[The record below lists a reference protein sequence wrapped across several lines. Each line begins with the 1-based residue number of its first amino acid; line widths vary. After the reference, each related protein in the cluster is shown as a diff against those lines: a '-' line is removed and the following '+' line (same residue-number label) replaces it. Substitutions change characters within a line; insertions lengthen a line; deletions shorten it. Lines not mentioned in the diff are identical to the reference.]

1 MPDSSCQNQ
10 LSKNRS
16 TSEAAPQ
23 FPAAM
28 AGGSLSPPLGKWE
41 EGQRNSNA
49 ENCGI
54 GSPATQ
60 DKNDA
65 KTSDTESEF
74 VTYVI
79 VVHGIGEQRKN
90 ETVISVVNRFAEAR
104 RAAAEDDNRDVLT
117 LGQASGQTGLSKV
130 PTTEQPWM
138 EFDGIP
144 QGPTGHHQNIF
155 LGEPSSTGDNLRF
168 VDLCWSDI
176 MQDSMP
182 KVVQKVDVWA
192 KGLLGRLL
200 RKHEDATQ
208 PDAEVPFWIR
218 RVLFLL
224 VDTLLLLRFCMK
236 FRFKEM
242 EELIFAKFLGDV
254 QQYGEY
260 ARCRGG
266 AVRRF
271 HETMAKIEAEH
282 YSREKGRKVERDPR
296 YVVIAHSLGSIM
308 SFDALLYA
316 HATPRVRNS
325 HKEGWAFPGY
335 IRVDDKVNEA
345 DAINRLC
352 ELRRKAKRSAPENEE
367 LNNLE
372 EKFLFLDS
380 KWIWR
385 VESFVT
391 LGSPIDKYLM
401 LWWLNYRYLL
411 NHHEWFE
418 RIESKVQPCHCIG
431 PVRKSLINH
440 LNYCDELDPVGH
452 NLDVAKQTK
461 AYRAVFKSNDDI
473 VFNRYTVPG
482 AAHNKYWEDQGL
494 FKWILARAVDRT
506 VETPPNWF
514 NRRAYRALLCR
525 IYSWAPWA
533 VIASTFFTVSLALL
547 AHSWHTVGTAAV
559 VFAVVVLLG
568 RRLID
573 LSIWWR
579 QIQRNKSSKLWED
592 LADRGHTVDQWL
604 PDATD
609 KKRQC
614 VKKEMNKLAQNRGKK
629 AKRYQYRIRL
639 SPWLGM
645 VATTVLTWCGFG
657 FNVGQNWF
665 IDYFPPFIEGW
676 VGKLAMVMVL
686 SGLVVLAY
694 SRFFVLPD
702 AYRTSASTH
711 DAYSAEWQTAC
722 LAVLLPVVAG
732 WVLNYFFPGL
742 WSNYLGNHEFIM
754 RHLILL
760 SFLITTAY
768 TYRWRRFMIAKKKVG
783 KRSLPVINYDVYA
796 NHP

>member
-1 MPDSSCQNQ
+1 MPDSANQNQ
-10 LSKNRS
+10 LSKNRT
-16 TSEAAPQ
+16 TSETAVAAATLGAEATPQ
-23 FPAAM
+23 GPVAM

-41 EGQRNSNA
+41 EGQRNSKG

-54 GSPATQ
+54 DSPATQ

-104 RAAAEDDNRDVLT
+104 RDPTKEDNRDVLT

-130 PTTEQPWM
+130 PRSKQPWM

-144 QGPTGHHQNIF
+144 ANPNGLPLKIF
-155 LGEPSSTGDNLRF
+155 LGETSSTGDNLRF

-182 KVVQKVDVWA
+182 KVLQKVDVWA

-200 RKHEDATQ
+200 RKHEGATQ
-208 PDAEVPFWIR
+208 REAEVPFWMR

-224 VDTLLLLRFCMK
+224 VDTLMLLRFCMK

-242 EELIFAKFLGDV
+242 EDLIFAKFLGDV

-260 ARCRGG
+260 ARCRGR

-271 HETMAKIEAEH
+271 HEMMAKIEAVHKE
-282 YSREKGRKVERDPR
+282 REEKRGPKRRKPR
-296 YVVIAHSLGSIM
+296 YVIIAHRLGSIM

-316 HATPRVRNS
+316 HAKPHIRRSDSGKWV
-325 HKEGWAFPGY
+325 FPGY
-335 IRVDDKVNEA
+335 
-345 DAINRLC
+345 
-352 ELRRKAKRSAPENEE
+352 LRAKDIGIEPDTN
-367 LNNLE
+367 
-372 EKFLFLDS
+372 
-380 KWIWR
+380 WIWR

-418 RIESKVQPCHCIG
+418 SKESKVQTCHCLG
-431 PVRKSLINH
+431 LVRKSLINH
-440 LNYCDELDPVGH
+440 FNYCDELDPVGH

-461 AYRAVFKSNDDI
+461 AYRAVFKPKEDI
-473 VFNRYTVPG
+473 VFNRYKVPG

-506 VETPPNWF
+506 IEDPPDWF
-514 NRRAYRALLCR
+514 SYKAYRKLLSR
-525 IYSWAPWA
+525 IYNWAPRA
-533 VIASTFFTVSLALL
+533 VVASTFFTVSLALL
-547 AHSWHTVGTAAV
+547 AESWHTAVTSAAA
-559 VFAVVVLLG
+559 FAVVVLLG

-592 LADRGHTVDQWL
+592 LADRGHMVDQWL

-609 KKRQC
+609 KKRHC
-614 VKKEMNKLAQNRGKK
+614 VRKEMKELAHNRDKK
-629 AKRYQYRIRL
+629 ARRLRCWIRL

-657 FNVGQNWF
+657 LNVGQNWF
-665 IDYFPPFIEGW
+665 IDYLPPFIEGW
-676 VGKLAMVMVL
+676 MGKFAMVMVL

-702 AYRTSASTH
+702 AYRTSASTR

-722 LAVLLPVVAG
+722 LAVLLPAVAG
-732 WVLNYFFPGL
+732 WFLNYFFPGL
-742 WSNYLGNHEFIM
+742 WSHYLGKHEFIM
-754 RHLILL
+754 GHLILL
-760 SFLITTAY
+760 SFLFTTAY
-768 TYRWRRFMIAKKKVG
+768 TYRWRRFVIAKKKVR
-783 KRSLPVINYDVYA
+783 KRPLPVINYDVYA